1 MRQRSCHMIP
11 KTLKPPRGVRSKFN
25 FIIQT
30 KLFASNKLNND
41 IVDINVEIETK
52 EEDIRK
58 LMDGEENHFLVKAK
72 YERNRLYLIYDIQK
86 ITLELLHPKSVP

>member
-1 MRQRSCHMIP
+1 MRHDSQVVIR
-11 KTLKPPRGVRSKFN
+11 TLWGTWLKFYS
-25 FIIQT
+25 IIQI

-72 YERNRLYLIYDIQK
+72 YERNRIYLVPVYDILS
-86 ITLELLHPKSVP
+86 LEIDI

>member
-1 MRQRSCHMIP
+1 MRHDSQVVIR
-11 KTLKPPRGVRSKFN
+11 TLWGTWLKFYS
-25 FIIQT
+25 IIQI

-72 YERNRLYLIYDIQK
+72 YERNRLL
-86 ITLELLHPKSVP
+86 